1 MDPRLDENEPELGIL
16 VFAVALQMLADA
28 DSLLDL
34 QYQINSILLLDSR
47 GWKALSLRDHKS

>member
-47 GWKALSLRDHKS
+47 G

>member
-28 DSLLDL
+28 DGLLDL
-34 QYQINSILLLDSR
+34 KYKFNKILLLQTKR
-47 GWKALSLRDHKS
+47 L